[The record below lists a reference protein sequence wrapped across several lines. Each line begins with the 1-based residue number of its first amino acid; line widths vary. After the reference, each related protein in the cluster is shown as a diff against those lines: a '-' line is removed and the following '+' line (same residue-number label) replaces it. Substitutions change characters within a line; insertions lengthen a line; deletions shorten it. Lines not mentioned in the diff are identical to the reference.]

1 MNKNRKLRLGMVGG
15 GEGAFIG
22 GVHRIAAAMDYRYE
36 LTAGC
41 FSRDYENTKR
51 TGSSLAMDESRLY
64 ADYEEMAEK
73 EKNLPEDV
81 RIDAVAIVTP
91 NKSHFSIAKKFLEC
105 GFHVICDKPMT
116 FTIEEAGNLVSL
128 VEETGLVFALTH
140 NYTGNPMVRE
150 AKELFSSGKLGTVR
164 KVVGEYLQEFL
175 NEPLEK
181 EGMKQA
187 VWRTDPEQSGIGG
200 TIGDIGI
207 HVFNLIEY
215 VTGEKVSELCAELS
229 SSRPDRK
236 LDDDVNMLLRFEKG
250 GKGLLAVSQV
260 AIGEENGLRVKIYGT
275 KGSVCW
281 EQENPNYLKVAY
293 AGEPVA
299 IYTRNGN
306 GTGTLSQEVS
316 RIPSG
321 HPEGYLEAFANIYS
335 DTADAIW
342 AYIEGNPMSTEE
354 YKFPT
359 VYDGFRGMEF
369 IYKAVDSSNKG
380 ASWISM

>member
-1 MNKNRKLRLGMVGG
+1 MVGG

>member
-1 MNKNRKLRLGMVGG
+1 
-15 GEGAFIG
+15 
-22 GVHRIAAAMDYRYE
+22 MDYRYE

>member
-1 MNKNRKLRLGMVGG
+1 MVGG

-22 GVHRIAAAMDYRYE
+22 GVHRIAAAMDYAYD

-51 TGSSLAMDESRLY
+51 TGVSLGMDEYRLY
-64 ADYEEMAEK
+64 KSYQEMAEK
-73 EKNLPEDV
+73 EKALPQEE
-81 RIDAVAIVTP
+81 RIDAVAVVTP
-91 NKSHFSIAKKFLEC
+91 NKSHFDIAKTFLDN

-116 FTIEEAGNLVSL
+116 YTLDEAKELVSL
-128 VEETGLVFALTH
+128 VEKTKLVFALTH

-150 AKELFSSGKLGTVR
+150 AKELFASGKLGTVR
-164 KVVGEYLQEFL
+164 KVVGEYVQEFL
-175 NEPLEK
+175 NAPLEK

-187 VWRTDPEQSGIGG
+187 VWRTDPAQSGVGG

-215 VTGEKVSELCAELS
+215 ITGERVTQLCAELS
-229 SSRPDRK
+229 SSHSDRK
-236 LDDDVNMLLRFEKG
+236 LDDDVNMLLRFDKG

-275 KGSVCW
+275 KGSVFW
-281 EQENPNYLKVAY
+281 DQENPNYLKVAY
-293 AGEPVA
+293 PGEPA
-299 IYTRNGN
+299 RIYTRNGP

-321 HPEGYLEAFANIYS
+321 HPEGYLEAFANIYLN
-335 DTADAIW
+335 TAEAIH
-342 AYIEGNPMSTEE
+342 AHISGNPVKTED

-359 VYDGFRGMEF
+359 VYDGLRGMEF
-369 IYKAVDSSNKG
+369 IYKAVDSSKNG
-380 ASWISM
+380 ASWVSL

>member
-1 MNKNRKLRLGMVGG
+1 MVGG

-22 GVHRIAAAMDYRYE
+22 GVHRIAAAMDYAYD

-41 FSRDYENTKR
+41 FSRDFENTKR
-51 TGSSLAMDESRLY
+51 TGASLDMDESRLY
-64 ADYEEMAEK
+64 KSYQEMAEK
-73 EKNLPEDV
+73 EQSLPAEE
-81 RIDAVAIVTP
+81 RIDAVAVVTP
-91 NKSHFSIAKKFLEC
+91 NKSHFDIAKTFLEH

-116 FTIEEAGNLVSL
+116 YTLEEAKELVSL
-128 VEETGLVFALTH
+128 VEKTKLVFALTH

-150 AKELFSSGKLGTVR
+150 AKELFTSGKLGTVR
-164 KVVGEYLQEFL
+164 KVVGEYVQEFL
-175 NEPLEK
+175 NAPLEK

-187 VWRTDPEQSGIGG
+187 VWRTDPSQSGVGG

-215 VTGEKVSELCAELS
+215 ITGEKVTQLCAELS
-229 SSRPDRK
+229 SSRSGRE

-275 KGSVCW
+275 KGSVFW
-281 EQENPNYLKVAY
+281 DQENPNYLKVAY
-293 AGEPVA
+293 PGEPA
-299 IYTRNGN
+299 RIYTRNGP
-306 GTGTLSQEVS
+306 GTGTLSQEIS

-321 HPEGYLEAFANIYS
+321 HPEGYLEAFANIYLN
-335 DTADAIW
+335 AAEAIH
-342 AYIEGNPMSTEE
+342 AHIAGNPVKTED

-359 VYDGFRGMEF
+359 VYDGLRGMEF
-369 IYKAVDSSNKG
+369 IYKAVDSSKNG
-380 ASWISM
+380 AAWVSL